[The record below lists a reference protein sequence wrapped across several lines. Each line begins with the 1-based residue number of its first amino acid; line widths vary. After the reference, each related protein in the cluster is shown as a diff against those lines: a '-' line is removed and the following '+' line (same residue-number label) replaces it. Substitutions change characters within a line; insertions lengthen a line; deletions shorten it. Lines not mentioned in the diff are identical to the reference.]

1 MLGKLKEIK
10 AKPKEQEI
18 YVFGRCYGW
27 DEAMVR
33 MGIFDN
39 EISAVDR
46 CSMKKKAG
54 RTSGSTTERK
64 LSPTLP
70 LPILPPHGS

>member
-33 MGIFDN
+33 MGIFYN
-39 EISAVDR
+39 EISAVTD
-46 CSMKKKAG
+46 A
-54 RTSGSTTERK
+54 
-64 LSPTLP
+64 P
-70 LPILPPHGS
+70 